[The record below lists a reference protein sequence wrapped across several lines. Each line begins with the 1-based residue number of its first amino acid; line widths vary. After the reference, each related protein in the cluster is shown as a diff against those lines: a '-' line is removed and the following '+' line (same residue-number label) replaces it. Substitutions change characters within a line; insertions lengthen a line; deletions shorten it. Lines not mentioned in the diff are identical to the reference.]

1 MGSHTSVLMP
11 QVCNYIYIFI
21 YIYMGGNPL
30 NMNTRVAC
38 TILGLLSFLSLQQK
52 GKQKERR

>member
-1 MGSHTSVLMP
+1 
-11 QVCNYIYIFI
+11 
-21 YIYMGGNPL
+21 MGGNPL
-30 NMNTRVAC
+30 NMNTRVGC